1 LKREFDEKKWL
12 NMNSK
17 PDKECE
23 KRGDI
28 VLLSEIIANSI
39 YWQVSTSLKNH
50 HLDAEFNDITAFPN
64 VETISIN
71 HRFSD
76 IWF

>member
-1 LKREFDEKKWL
+1 MDP
-12 NMNSK
+12 K

-39 YWQVSTSLKNH
+39 YGKLSIVGTPSNLGLI
-50 HLDAEFNDITAFPN
+50 LDDITVLN
-64 VETISIN
+64 EVL
-71 HRFSD
+71 
-76 IWF
+76 